1 LTVELVAIGFGNAV
15 AMNRVVAVLAPN
27 SAPIRRIIQQAKERG
42 SLIDTTYG
50 RKTKS
55 VIVLD
60 SGHVMVAALQPETVL
75 ARLDHHRQ
83 GAKSED

>member
-1 LTVELVAIGFGNAV
+1 MPIGFGNAV
-15 AMNRVVAVLAPN
+15 AMNRVVAVLSPN
-27 SAPIRRIIQQAKERG
+27 SAPIRRLMQQAKEKG

-60 SGHVMVAALQPETVL
+60 SGHVLAAALQPETIL
-75 ARLDHHRQ
+75 SRLLPVFLLR
-83 GAKSED
+83 S